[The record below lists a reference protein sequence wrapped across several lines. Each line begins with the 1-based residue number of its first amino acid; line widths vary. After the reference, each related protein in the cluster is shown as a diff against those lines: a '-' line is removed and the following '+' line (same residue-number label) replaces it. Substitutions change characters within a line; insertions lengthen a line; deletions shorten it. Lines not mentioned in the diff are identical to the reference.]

1 MLVTAPAAVARK
13 HGTLTTP
20 QGVTEDV
27 WLGTAGIE
35 EVARCVPR
43 AIFVS
48 AGSRLE
54 THYAP
59 DSSFAVPVMEVSKG
73 ARCSITVM
81 KAARSRFFVV
91 FSMGIEH
98 VPPC

>member
-35 EVARCVPR
+35 EAARCVPR
-43 AIFVS
+43 GIFVR

-54 THYAP
+54 THHAP
-59 DSSFAVPVMEVSKG
+59 DSSFAVPVMELFQGSPLLNHLDESSSVQVF
-73 ARCSITVM
+73 CC
-81 KAARSRFFVV
+81 FFH
-91 FSMGIEH
+91 GN
-98 VPPC
+98 